1 MKRTWIPLVVAA
13 LGVLPFSSC
22 TCHRDTPEPPTRLVQ
37 RTPGGFGAMGTP
49 RKPLVPPEGEITPRE
64 VEPAAAPTLPAT
76 TPEAVRLPDDFPAD
90 VPVFE
95 GSEVMAVQQLA
106 NNARSVIFNVQAEA
120 PQVFTFYKDSMQGK
134 GWDVAQEYQA
144 KEQSFLSFKKGK
156 TITNMSV
163 TKDPKSG
170 KRIIAIMYYEEED
183 LPFPEF

>member
-1 MKRTWIPLVVAA
+1 MTRKWIPLLVAA

-22 TCHRDTPEPPTRLVQ
+22 TCSRDTPEPPQVALRS
-37 RTPGGFGAMGTP
+37 PGGFGAMATP
-49 RKPLVPPEGEITPRE
+49 RKPVVPAPGHITAPEVAPGE
-64 VEPAAAPTLPAT
+64 APTLPPAT
-76 TPEAVRLPDDFPAD
+76 PGVATLPDDFPAD

-106 NNARSVIFNVQAEA
+106 NNAHNVIFNAPAEA
-120 PQVFTFYKDSMQGK
+120 PQIFTFYKDTMKDK
-134 GWDVAQEYQA
+134 GWNVSQEYQA

-163 TKDPKSG
+163 SKDPKTG
-170 KRIIAIMYYEEED
+170 KRIIAIMYYDEPD